1 MRILIVEDE
10 PLLGELI
17 ARGLREEQHTVD
29 LLADGRA
36 ALDLTPEIA
45 EGRYDVV
52 VLDVLL
58 PGRDGIALCR
68 EWRAEGLRVPILLL
82 TARQTVEDRVRGL
95 DAGADDY
102 LTKPFAFVELLARV
116 RALGRREPSLQIGP
130 LCVADLTLDPLT
142 HRVERAGHM
151 IHLTTREYALIELLL
166 RHPGQTLTRDQLA
179 AGAWELGAE
188 HASNV
193 VDVFM
198 RNLRRKIDDPF
209 AHKLLHT
216 VRGVGYSLRDL
227 SEQAS
232 GAPGA
237 VGMRDES

>member
-10 PLLGELI
+10 PLLGEQI

-36 ALDLTPEIA
+36 ALDLTPELA

-68 EWRAEGLRVPILLL
+68 EWRTHGLRVPILLL

-102 LTKPFAFVELLARV
+102 LTKPFAFAEMLARV
-116 RALGRREPSLQIGP
+116 RALGRREPNVRIGP
-130 LCVADLTLDPLT
+130 LCAADLALNPLT
-142 HRVERAGHM
+142 HRVERAGRV
-151 IHLTTREYALIELLL
+151 IHLTTREYAILELLL
-166 RHPGQTLTRDQLA
+166 RHTGQALTRDQIA
-179 AGAWELGAE
+179 AGAWELGAA

-216 VRGVGYSLRDL
+216 VRGVGYSLRGL
-227 SEQAS
+227 PEQIATSPHAAGTRDAS
-232 GAPGA
+232 
-237 VGMRDES
+237 

>member
-10 PLLGELI
+10 PLLGEQI

-36 ALDLTPEIA
+36 ALDLTPELA

-68 EWRAEGLRVPILLL
+68 EWRTHGLRVPILLL

-102 LTKPFAFVELLARV
+102 LTKPFAFAELLARV
-116 RALGRREPSLQIGP
+116 RALGRREPGLHIGP
-130 LCVADLTLDPLT
+130 LQVADLTLDPLT
-142 HRVERAGHM
+142 RRVERAGRV
-151 IHLTTREYALIELLL
+151 IHLTTREYAILELLL
-166 RHPGQTLTRDQLA
+166 RHHGQALTRDQLA

-198 RNLRRKIDDPF
+198 RNLRRKIDDPC
-209 AHKLLHT
+209 AHKLIHT
-216 VRGVGYSLRDL
+216 VRGVGYSLRGL
-227 SEQAS
+227 PERTATSPHAA
-232 GAPGA
+232 GTR
-237 VGMRDES
+237 GMS

>member
-10 PLLGELI
+10 PLLGEQI

-36 ALDLTPEIA
+36 ALDLTPELA

-116 RALGRREPSLQIGP
+116 RALGRREPSLQIDP

-209 AHKLLHT
+209 APKLLHT